1 MGRPDGSGVTI
12 DARLRALGVF
22 ARSGVFDTAACANV
36 RAAMDRGE
44 AEAAR
49 IHVNGYVVDERI
61 RRTLD
66 ITIDS
71 ATVAMVERAFADLR
85 PDVADF
91 FGEALSAAE
100 GPGFLRYPTRGF
112 YRAHRDCLDEPG
124 QEFPRRVSLVLFL
137 TDADRGAGDGHCAGG
152 CLRLYGVAEPARE
165 TVPLDISPVAGTLI
179 GFRSHLLHEV
189 LPVTGGVRD
198 AIVDWF
204 Y

>member
-22 ARSGVFDTAACANV
+22 ARSGFFDKAACARV
-36 RAAMDRGE
+36 RAAMHRGE
-44 AEAAR
+44 AEAAE
-49 IHVNGYVVDERI
+49 IYVNGYVIDERI

-66 ITIDS
+66 IAVDS
-71 ATVAMVERAFADLR
+71 ETVAMVERAFADLR
-85 PDVADF
+85 PEVADF

-100 GPGFLRYPTRGF
+100 GPGFLRYPPGGF

-137 TDADRGAGDGHCAGG
+137 TDGDRGAGDGHCTGG
-152 CLRLYGVAEPARE
+152 CLRLYGVAEPAHE

-179 GFRSHLLHEV
+179 AFRSQVLHEV

-198 AIVDWF
+198 AIVDWL